1 MRNPVQEYNI
11 ARSMPIQALAAVL
24 RGVSDMVSLGVAHAA
39 LKEKMEA
46 EVAKKGASA
55 MQMAQAPKVL
65 DKDLAMAQGLGATPA
80 DVDVPMGG
88 IVGGEGTFGT
98 GAAGGGSVVAFQPGG
113 SVYKQPTATPTFGG
127 MMQRQAASAPGFMDK
142 LRQGLG
148 AVGRFATSRGSLM
161 GPSLMLAT
169 PDLNVG
175 EEEYLALIKKLA
187 NMGYPAEMIEA
198 MSPEQRVAAAQGKLP
213 TGQADTGGVPT
224 QTLAQMEAPQAAPPR
239 GGVADIAAAQA
250 RVPGV
255 AQTQVA
261 PSTVEPPLSFDDAD
275 KLAEQLMGKYKIE
288 PGKRKEFT
296 DFSKEY
302 VDTLKNAGYD
312 FDLVKNQ
319 VRELANEKEALKGEK
334 KEAQNLRL
342 LEAGLGI
349 LGGESRHAFVNIG
362 KGATPALQG
371 LAKDLKEIKKTSR
384 QLDKETMQL
393 NLLQN
398 QMAEGKVKY
407 SQDRLDKQ
415 EDRFQRIVEKDM
427 DNRLSLAK
435 TLSSNAVTKYATDK
449 SADTSL
455 KVAQIGATKE
465 GDTLRAI
472 REMPGATLEEKA
484 AAWTKAT
491 NKRLDPGEAAYI
503 KTLES
508 YATDD
513 PGGRKLER
521 LKDSNPALYARIKE
535 DLATFGLRTGMIT
548 EKPSSGP
555 IRN

>member
-1 MRNPVQEYNI
+1 
-11 ARSMPIQALAAVL
+11 MPIQALAAVL
-24 RGVSDMVSLGVAHAA
+24 RGASDMVSLGVAHAA

-224 QTLAQMEAPQAAPPR
+224 QTLAQMEAPE
-239 GGVADIAAAQA
+239 GGLADIAAAQA

-349 LGGESRHAFVNIG
+349 LGGESPYAFVNIG

-449 SADTSL
+449 GADTSL

-465 GDTLRAI
+465 GDI
-472 REMPGATLEEKA
+472 SREISQMPGKTRMEQVQNFYKA
-484 AAWTKAT
+484 STRT
-491 NKRLDPGEAAYI
+491 TDPAEAAYI
-503 KTLES
+503 KTLETF
-508 YATDD
+508 ATED
-513 PGGRKLER
+513 PGGRKLEK
-521 LKDSNPALYARIKE
+521 LKESNPALYARIKQ
-535 DLATFGLRTGMIT
+535 DLATYGLRTGMIT
-548 EKPSSGP
+548 EKPDSGS

>member
-1 MRNPVQEYNI
+1 MRNPVQEYSL
-11 ARSMPIQALAAVL
+11 ARSMPIKALAAVL
-24 RGVSDMVSLGVAHAA
+24 QGTSDMVSLIAAHTV
-39 LKEKMEA
+39 LREKMEA
-46 EVAKKGASA
+46 VVAEKGMQA
-55 MQMAQAPKVL
+55 MQSAQAPKIK
-65 DKDLAMAQGLGATPA
+65 DKDLAMAQGLGASPA
-80 DVDVPMGG
+80 DIDVPMGG

-175 EEEYLALIKKLA
+175 EEEYVALIKKLA
-187 NMGYPAEMIEA
+187 DMGYPAEMIEA
-198 MSPEQRVAAAQGKLP
+198 MSPEQRMAAAQGKLP

-224 QTLAQMEAPQAAPPR
+224 QTLAQMEAPE
-239 GGVADIAAAQA
+239 GGLADIAAAQA

-449 SADTSL
+449 GADTSL

-465 GDTLRAI
+465 GDI
-472 REMPGATLEEKA
+472 SREISQMPGKTRMEQVQNFYKA
-484 AAWTKAT
+484 STRT
-491 NKRLDPGEAAYI
+491 TDPAEAAYI
-503 KTLES
+503 KTLETF
-508 YATDD
+508 ATED
-513 PGGRKLER
+513 PGGRKLEK
-521 LKDSNPALYARIKE
+521 LKESNPALYARIKQ
-535 DLATFGLRTGMIT
+535 DLATYGLRTGMIT
-548 EKPSSGP
+548 EKPDSGS

>member
-1 MRNPVQEYNI
+1 VCLHKRLHKW
-11 ARSMPIQALAAVL
+11 RLQAKPE
-24 RGVSDMVSLGVAHAA
+24 G
-39 LKEKMEA
+39 
-46 EVAKKGASA
+46 
-55 MQMAQAPKVL
+55 
-65 DKDLAMAQGLGATPA
+65 GL
-80 DVDVPMGG
+80 
-88 IVGGEGTFGT
+88 
-98 GAAGGGSVVAFQPGG
+98 
-113 SVYKQPTATPTFGG
+113 
-127 MMQRQAASAPGFMDK
+127 
-142 LRQGLG
+142 
-148 AVGRFATSRGSLM
+148 
-161 GPSLMLAT
+161 
-169 PDLNVG
+169 
-175 EEEYLALIKKLA
+175 
-187 NMGYPAEMIEA
+187 
-198 MSPEQRVAAAQGKLP
+198 
-213 TGQADTGGVPT
+213 
-224 QTLAQMEAPQAAPPR
+224 
-239 GGVADIAAAQA
+239 ADIAAAQA

-319 VRELANEKEALKGEK
+319 VRELAKEKEALKGEK

-349 LGGESRHAFVNIG
+349 LGGESPYAFVNIG

-449 SADTSL
+449 GADTSL

-465 GDTLRAI
+465 GDI
-472 REMPGATLEEKA
+472 SREISQMPGKTRMEQVQNFYKA
-484 AAWTKAT
+484 STRT
-491 NKRLDPGEAAYI
+491 TDPAEAAYI
-503 KTLES
+503 KTLET
-508 YATDD
+508 YATED
-513 PGGRKLER
+513 PGGRKLEK
-521 LKDSNPALYARIKE
+521 LKESNPALYARIKQ
-535 DLATFGLRTGMIT
+535 DLATYGLRTGMIT
-548 EKPSSGP
+548 EKPDGS